1 MPADGFNLDHVLIAP
16 QGIFVIETKTRSKP
30 RQGDPRLSFA
40 GETLKVA
47 GFVSDRDPIA
57 QVRASSRWLS
67 ELLTESTGEK
77 IKARGV
83 VLFPGWFIEP
93 MTRDWLNAALPW
105 VLEPKSLPGF
115 LIREPRTLDERQ
127 VAMFANHLTRYV
139 RAREDAER
147 RR

>member
-1 MPADGFNLDHVLIAP
+1 MLIAP
-16 QGIFVIETKTRSKP
+16 QGIFVIETKTLSKP
-30 RQGDPRLSFA
+30 RQGDPRVSFA

-57 QVRASSRWLS
+57 QVRASSRWLQS
-67 ELLTESTGEK
+67 SATESTGEK

-83 VLFPGWFIEP
+83 VLFLGLVHRAHDPGLAERSP
-93 MTRDWLNAALPW
+93 
-105 VLEPKSLPGF
+105 SLGVRARTLTGF

-139 RAREDAER
+139 RARQDAER